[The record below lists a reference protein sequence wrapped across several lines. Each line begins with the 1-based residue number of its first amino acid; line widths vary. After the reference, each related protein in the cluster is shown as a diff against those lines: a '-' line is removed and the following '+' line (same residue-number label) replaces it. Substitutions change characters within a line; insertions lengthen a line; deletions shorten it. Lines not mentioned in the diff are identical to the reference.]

1 MLKPPLNQLPK
12 LAKDKHI
19 ENKKYFDKLKKKP
32 PKNID
37 YVMQELHVAE
47 FRRTDCLECANCC
60 KTTGPLFTTADIERI
75 AKHLRQKPQQFID
88 QYLRIDEE
96 NDYVLKS
103 VPCAF
108 LDSQNYCM
116 IYDVRPK
123 ACREFPHTD
132 RKKFQQIANLTLLN
146 VAICPA
152 AFNIVEEMKKRLP
165 L

>member
-1 MLKPPLNQLPK
+1 LFLKSNIVVLKPPLNQLPK
-12 LAKDKHI
+12 LAKISISRTKSI
-19 ENKKYFDKLKKKP
+19 SISSKKAA
-32 PKNID
+32 
-37 YVMQELHVAE
+37 QEHRLCDAGIA
-47 FRRTDCLECANCC
+47 RRRVPQNRLSRVRQLC
-60 KTTGPLFTTADIERI
+60 KTTGRFSLLPIERI

-103 VPCAF
+103 VLCAF

-132 RKKFQQIANLTLLN
+132 RKI
-146 VAICPA
+146 PA
-152 AFNIVEEMKKRLP
+152 DSQSYAAQCGDLP
-165 L
+165 CGF